1 MDLVKKLQQVQKKNR
16 LRTEINLN
24 DRFSLQ
30 NITITETK
38 EF

>member
-1 MDLVKKLQQVQKKNR
+1 MDLVKELQQVQKKNR